1 MRDEAWIGPGLIFT
15 LFFVTLGPLKV
26 IGPFAHRTQDRDE
39 SAIRQIAVRAFV
51 LATAAVIAGSW
62 AGKFLMVNWHV
73 SVAAMA
79 LAGGIIF
86 FLVALRQLLEQYE
99 PRRTAAQEG
108 LPVAPMAAALRLVFP
123 TVLTPY
129 GIAAVITLLARSGS
143 AERTGVI
150 LGLVLL
156 VMALNLLAMVYARR
170 ILAWPWVPLVL
181 QVVGAVL
188 AVLQVA
194 LATQLILESLRLLGA
209 TTPSR

>member
-1 MRDEAWIGPGLIFT
+1 MSSEWPVGPGLIFT

-26 IGPFAHRTQDRDE
+26 IGPFAHRTQDRDQA
-39 SAIRQIAVRAFV
+39 AIRQIATRAFLV
-51 LATAAVIAGSW
+51 ATVAVIVGSVG
-62 AGKFLMVNWHV
+62 GKFLMLNWQV

-99 PRRTAAQEG
+99 PPRMGPPEP
-108 LPVAPMAAALRLVFP
+108 LPASPMAAALRLLFP

-129 GIAAVITLLARSGS
+129 GIAVVITLLVRSDS
-143 AERTGVI
+143 LDRTATI
-150 LGLVLL
+150 LGLLLL
-156 VMALNLLAMVYARR
+156 VMVLNLLAMVYARR
-170 ILAWPWVPLVL
+170 ILAAPGVPVVL

-194 LATQLILESLRLLGA
+194 LATQFILEGLRMLGA
-209 TTPSR
+209 AASL